1 MNFDEHEFEERY
13 WTWQHETSF
22 MSNPQDIIS
31 NRSYLKIRD
40 MGKSILYLVFRKL
53 KKEPSIG
60 LFYLLNHLTGVDPV
74 RKENSGSIP
83 FMAQDWLQWAFDNGY
98 DESITHVPGYHLVP
112 IGKGRFGEISKI
124 REELDEL
131 EDAAVQDSKILQ
143 MVELSDIYGAME
155 AYAEKIGT
163 SMEEIQK
170 MSAIT
175 KRAFVNG
182 KRKSS

>member
-1 MNFDEHEFEERY
+1 MNFDEHEFEELY
-13 WTWQHETSF
+13 QKWQHETSF
-22 MSNPQDIIS
+22 SSGPEGITSNS
-31 NRSYLKIRD
+31 SYLKIKD
-40 MGKSILYLVFRKL
+40 MGKDVIYLIFRKL
-53 KKEPSIG
+53 RKEPSIG
-60 LFYLLNHLTGVDPV
+60 LFYLLDNLTGADPV
-74 RKENSGSIP
+74 REENSGCIP

-98 DESITHVPGYHLVP
+98 DENITYVPGYHIAP

-124 REELDEL
+124 QEELDEL
-131 EDAAVQDSKILQ
+131 KDAAKQGSKILQ

-163 SMEEIQK
+163 NMEEVQK

-182 KRKSS
+182 RRA